1 MVLTTQA
8 GSMETMC
15 LTTQEGQLG
24 SNGLVKCLCAHVLAL
39 GPQQLPSWALLTPT
53 SLPAPPLLLMGLL
66 PPCLPHQTPH
76 LPPAPQLAQAI
87 SSRCHLCKVHT
98 LTLNVMPECPSKP
111 AQMPKAPAHRRARA
125 AAVGEGTSA
134 GVCPGLE
141 GCPEG
146 ERRVPLAESFML
158 AGRLGQ
164 CSRGACFM
172 APSLAGKQGTQ
183 VTSLKQGTPPP
194 TQIFPK
200 FVLAERLPSPG
211 ECCQE
216 PRCLC
221 SLATGF
227 QQGPL
232 LWSPRRVQAAVPRDG
247 FTWLGGRC

>member
-1 MVLTTQA
+1 M
-8 GSMETMC
+8 GSQWRFCKGLRVCSSC
-15 LTTQEGQLG
+15 LEKGTRGPHNSGRKCGDHVPDHTRGAARQQRTCKMPLCPCSCSRSAAVAVLG
-24 SNGLVKCLCAHVLAL
+24 SPH
-39 GPQQLPSWALLTPT
+39 PHFT
-53 SLPAPPLLLMGLL
+53 SCSPLLLMGLL

-194 TQIFPK
+194 H
-200 FVLAERLPSPG
+200 ADLPQVCAG
-211 ECCQE
+211 
-216 PRCLC
+216 
-221 SLATGF
+221 
-227 QQGPL
+227 
-232 LWSPRRVQAAVPRDG
+232 
-247 FTWLGGRC
+247 

>member
-194 TQIFPK
+194 H
-200 FVLAERLPSPG
+200 ADLPQVCAG
-211 ECCQE
+211 
-216 PRCLC
+216 
-221 SLATGF
+221 
-227 QQGPL
+227 
-232 LWSPRRVQAAVPRDG
+232 
-247 FTWLGGRC
+247 